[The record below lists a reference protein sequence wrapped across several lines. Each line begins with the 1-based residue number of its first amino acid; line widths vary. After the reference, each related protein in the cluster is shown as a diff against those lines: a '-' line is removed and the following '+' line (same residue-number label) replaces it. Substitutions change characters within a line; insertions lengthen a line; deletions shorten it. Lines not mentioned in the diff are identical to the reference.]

1 MTRPYSIDLRERVL
15 RRVEKGETIR
25 SVAEAFGISPSCVS
39 KWGRLKRSTGD
50 VAPGKY
56 GGHKKPTLSGE
67 IAEWLRARM
76 RSSAFT
82 LRGLVVELAERG
94 VKTHARAVWVFAHAE
109 GLSFKKNGRRLRAG
123 APGRRA

>member
-39 KWGRLKRSTGD
+39 KWGSLKRKTGD

-56 GGHKKPTLSGE
+56 GGHKKPVLSGE
-67 IAEWLRARM
+67 IAEWLRTRM

-94 VKTHARAVWVFAHAE
+94 VKTHPRAVWVFAHAE
-109 GLSFKKNGRRLRAG
+109 GLSFKKNRRRLGAG
-123 APGRRA
+123 APRRRA

>member
-67 IAEWLRARM
+67 IAEWLRTRM

-94 VKTHARAVWVFAHAE
+94 VKTHARSVWVFAHAE
-109 GLSFKKNGRRLRAG
+109 GLSFKKNGRRLGAD

>member
-67 IAEWLRARM
+67 IAEWLRTRM

-94 VKTHARAVWVFAHAE
+94 VKTHARSVWVFAHAE